1 MEVGTGQSVAEIHNF
16 CAIVSFKLEHF
27 REENSIILFTS
38 KCWQSENPV
47 AAPV

>member
-1 MEVGTGQSVAEIHNF
+1 MGVGTGQNQLHKFTISV
-16 CAIVSFKLEHF
+16 LEHF
-27 REENSIILFTS
+27 KKENSIIMLTS